1 MGRILKFI
9 TSRYG
14 LILFLLLS
22 WEVTSQWILAGWHT
36 QNPKVLFPPLSS
48 VLKEATF
55 LFREKLL
62 WEHILASTK
71 RVFVGFGFA
80 ALLAVPLG
88 IILSLS
94 PRWNWQ
100 IRPLIN
106 IIRFIPPVAWIPI
119 SILWFGITEIQQYY
133 IIFIG
138 TLPVIFLI
146 TYDNAKRIPQAMKKA
161 ATCLGAGRLKMF
173 LRVTLP
179 GALEGIFLSLR
190 VGLGFGWFLIVA
202 SEFVSAANGL
212 GYLILEGRNIIKTER
227 IFVGMITIGLISYF
241 FNFVLMKI
249 KYCVLPW
256 AEKETK
262 ISGIFESQQS
272 Q

>member
-1 MGRILKFI
+1 MQI
-9 TSRYG
+9 
-14 LILFLLLS
+14 
-22 WEVTSQWILAGWHT
+22 
-36 QNPKVLFPPLSS
+36 LFPPLSA
-48 VLKEATF
+48 VLKEAIL
-55 LFREKLL
+55 LFQDNILIG
-62 WEHILASTK
+62 HILASTK

-94 PRWNWQ
+94 PRWYWQ

-106 IIRFIPPVAWIPI
+106 IIRFIPPVSWIPI

-173 LRVTLP
+173 LRVIMP

-190 VGLGFGWFLIVA
+190 IGLGLGWFLIVA
-202 SEFVSAANGL
+202 SEFVSAAKGL

-227 IFVGMITIGLISYF
+227 IFVGMIAIGLINYF
-241 FNFVLMKI
+241 FNFALIKMKHFA
-249 KYCVLPW
+249 LPW
-256 AEKETK
+256 SEEEGK
-262 ISGIFESQQS
+262 ISGVFESQ
-272 Q
+272 